1 MSAGYEKE
9 KKEASRAKY
18 RNVEKR
24 CEVANLMVLLV
35 NVGPNILS
43 NFSHMSHSYPLN
55 NQYNRTTATILPVLT
70 ESMGGLV
77 C

>member
-1 MSAGYEKE
+1 MDWLNGAGNGDLGLQGTKKE

-43 NFSHMSHSYPLN
+43 
-55 NQYNRTTATILPVLT
+55 ILAICLI
-70 ESMGGLV
+70 LIL
-77 C
+77 